1 MCAYRVILADDHV
14 MFRQGIKRILEEIDD
29 LEVIA
34 EVGNGLELLELLK
47 HIHPDMVILDITM
60 PGLRGIEAT
69 HEIKKSHPDTEVLI
83 LTMHKNKEYLYHAL
97 LEGAKAYVLKE
108 DADTELLAAIN
119 AIRQKKKYISPSL
132 SPELTDILTK
142 LHVVSH
148 GETMPTMLST
158 RQREVLKLI
167 AEGRTNKEIAAL
179 LFISIRTVE
188 NHRFNIMHK
197 LDLKTTADLVKYAI
211 NMGYIFDPP
220 G

>member
-1 MCAYRVILADDHV
+1 MHTYRVILADDHV

-29 LEVIA
+29 LKVIA
-34 EVGNGLELLELLK
+34 EVGNGLDLLDILK
-47 HIHPDMVILDITM
+47 RINPDMVILDITM

-69 HEIKKSHPDTEVLI
+69 HEIKKSHPGTEVLI

-108 DADTELLAAIN
+108 DADTELLAAIK

-132 SPELTDILTK
+132 SLELTDIMTK
-142 LHVVSH
+142 LHDASP
-148 GETMPTMLST
+148 GEPMLGVL
-158 RQREVLKLI
+158 RAREKQVLKLI
-167 AEGRTNKEIAAL
+167 AEGKTNREIAGL

-188 NHRFNIMHK
+188 HHRFNIMHK
-197 LDLKTTADLVKYAI
+197 LDLKTTAELVKYAI
-211 NMGYIFDPP
+211 SMGYINDPS